1 MQAKQK
7 QAHTNGYVVPIDTLN
22 PASSHKSEPQT
33 EALVP
38 VLLTLHA
45 VSAYI
50 GFNRPRIYGF
60 IKTDGF
66 PAPLKFGKSSR
77 WLKSQIDTWLVSR
90 MEGGEA

>member
-1 MQAKQK
+1 MQAKQS
-7 QAHTNGYVVPIDTLN
+7 QAHPIEQVAPLTP
-22 PASSHKSEPQT
+22 PALTSSYKSEPQT
-33 EALVP
+33 ETLAP

-77 WLKSQIDTWLVSR
+77 WLKSQIDSWLASR
-90 MEGGEA
+90 MEGGAA

>member
-7 QAHTNGYVVPIDTLN
+7 QARTNEQVWPLTPL
-22 PASSHKSEPQT
+22 ALTSSHKSEPQT

-77 WLKSQIDTWLVSR
+77 WLKSQIDAWLASR
-90 MEGGEA
+90 SEGGAA